1 MDDFTV
7 LPGFP
12 LWSRDLPLPSPD
24 ISQQHRRT
32 HLSLFLTRTHRY
44 AHTVTL
50 GSSAAAATHPETT
63 ERPQKHPDL
72 THRLP
77 SSTQTEDRSRRRRS
91 QTELYWHH
99 RGRISTTF
107 FAWFKNKR
115 TSRNWWPFFT
125 VVPRCLRC
133 CHTTRGKWAATGRT
147 ARSARCP
154 LAADCR
160 TQAPF
165 SQRRRQKDP
174 QSSGRSAEPKEV
186 KTNSDAWH
194 LQRMAELYT
203 LRKNELVVWMAL

>member
-1 MDDFTV
+1 MTSPFCLGFLYD
-7 LPGFP
+7 PGISHFP
-12 LWSRDLPLPSPD
+12 RQTSASNTGEHISLSFSHAHTDTHTQSRSVPLLPL
-24 ISQQHRRT
+24 QQ
-32 HLSLFLTRTHRY
+32 
-44 AHTVTL
+44 
-50 GSSAAAATHPETT
+50 HPETT
-63 ERPQKHPDL
+63 ERPQQHPDL

-77 SSTQTEDRSRRRRS
+77 SSTQTEDRSRKRRS

-115 TSRNWWPFFT
+115 TSRSWWPFFT

-133 CHTTRGKWAATGRT
+133 CHTTRGKWADTGRT

-186 KTNSDAWH
+186 KTNSDVWH
-194 LQRMAELYT
+194 LQRMAELYM
-203 LRKNELVVWMAL
+203 LRKNERIIWMAL